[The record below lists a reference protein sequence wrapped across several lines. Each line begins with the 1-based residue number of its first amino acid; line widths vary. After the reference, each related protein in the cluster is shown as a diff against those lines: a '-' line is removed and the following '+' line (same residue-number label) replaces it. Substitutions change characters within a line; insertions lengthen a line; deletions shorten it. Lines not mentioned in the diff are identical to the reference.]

1 MISANGMVNQMPL
14 TSKNKGNMVIPMMT
28 KTNVLIVEI
37 KTDILPFEKA
47 VNIAD
52 AKVLIPTVKK
62 LIENKLNPSRVIW

>member
-37 KTDILPFEKA
+37 KTDILPFEKE

-62 LIENKLNPSRVIW
+62 LIENKLNPSRVI

>member
-62 LIENKLNPSRVIW
+62 LIENKLNPSRVIL

>member
-52 AKVLIPTVKK
+52 ATVLIPTVKK
-62 LIENKLNPSRVIW
+62 LIENKLNPSRVI

>member
-14 TSKNKGNMVIPMMT
+14 TSKNKGNMVIPMT

>member
-47 VNIAD
+47 VNID
-52 AKVLIPTVKK
+52 VYKRQL
-62 LIENKLNPSRVIW
+62 

>member
-62 LIENKLNPSRVIW
+62 LIENKLNPSRLI

>member
-52 AKVLIPTVKK
+52 AKGLIPTVKK
-62 LIENKLNPSRVIW
+62 LIENKLNPSRVI